1 MIQLSKGFSVSDM
14 APEPVEYGVSVGHI
28 LLDNKKIIAAII
40 VLALSDNGIKGAM
53 VNTSPNCMCVF
64 SSNRAGELKVLTH
77 NENVYCLNNS
87 EEKSRLY
94 THSLVTGVINGELYQ
109 GEYNEPVDF
118 HVDQS
123 CSNYHVGA
131 VQVINDTCCDTRN
144 R

>member
-1 MIQLSKGFSVSDM
+1 M
-14 APEPVEYGVSVGHI
+14 
-28 LLDNKKIIAAII
+28 
-40 VLALSDNGIKGAM
+40 
-53 VNTSPNCMCVF
+53 NTSPNCMCVF

-131 VQVINDTCCDTRN
+131 MQLANDTCRDTRHRWKSLIKRKKYYDN
-144 R
+144 KAGQSFYKRRMGCSTAG